1 MARNAYQ
8 LDYKVK
14 KWPVQARSKAS
25 FDAIIQACAWILVE
39 EGYAAATTNRIAE
52 KAGVN
57 IASLYEY
64 FPNKE
69 SIVAVLTERELNKYV
84 QAITTEMQQGRKE
97 DEAEMVAYV
106 LRWGINR
113 IQEDRGLLSIL
124 LLEVPF
130 IASLPSVQ
138 AVMNSAL
145 TVIQMAMSEDERL
158 QLPDPETGAWLITRM
173 CFNTGMEIASN
184 QFDEER
190 REKLIQGFGRFC
202 FRLLFARDLTPKELR
217 YFAA

>member
-1 MARNAYQ
+1 MQSSYPIDIAI
-8 LDYKVK
+8 K
-14 KWPVQARSKAS
+14 KRPKQARSQAT
-25 FDAIIQACAWILVE
+25 FDAIVQACAWILVE
-39 EGYAAATTNRIAE
+39 EGYAAATTNRIADR
-52 KAGVN
+52 AGVN

-69 SIVAVLTERELNKYV
+69 SIVAELTERELQNFV
-84 QAITTEMQQGRKE
+84 QAITLEMETSRKE
-97 DEAEMVAYV
+97 QEAEMVAYV
-106 LRWGINR
+106 LRWGISR
-113 IQEDRGLLSIL
+113 IQQDRGLLSIL

-130 IASLPSVQ
+130 ISSLPSVQ
-138 AVMNSAL
+138 AVMASAL
-145 TVIQMAMSEDERL
+145 SVIQMAMNEDERL

-202 FRLLFARDLTPKELR
+202 FRLLFARDLTLEEQR
-217 YFAA
+217 FFVAA